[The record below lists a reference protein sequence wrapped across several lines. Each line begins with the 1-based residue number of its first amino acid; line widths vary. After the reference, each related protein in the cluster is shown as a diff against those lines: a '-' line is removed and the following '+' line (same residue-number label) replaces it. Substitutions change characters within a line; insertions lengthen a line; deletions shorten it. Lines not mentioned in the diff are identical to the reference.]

1 MRLLTFT
8 ALLMAG
14 FLAAA
19 VAAAAPGPV
28 QTATAP
34 AATAPQSAREC
45 AECPEIVVVPA
56 GTFRFGS
63 PETDREA
70 DKATGETPALSVTI
84 ARPFAMTR
92 TEITVAQFR
101 LFVDATQAPVSGDC
115 RVPSGGAWQRF
126 PERSWQDP
134 GFGTPQAD
142 DEPVVCVSFADA
154 KAYAAWLSKLTGQ
167 TYRLPSEVEW
177 EYAARG
183 GTSTA
188 RFFSEGDSDERS
200 LVSLACDYAN
210 VYDAGAARDLNFPI
224 PYARCSD
231 GHTYTAP
238 VASYRPNAFDL
249 YDLIG
254 NVREWTED
262 CYTASNEGR
271 PEDARPWVWA
281 GGCEQRVVR
290 GGSYASRPSH
300 ARAAAREAEAEGSR
314 QADLGF
320 RVVREMN

>member
-1 MRLLTFT
+1 
-8 ALLMAG
+8 
-14 FLAAA
+14 
-19 VAAAAPGPV
+19 
-28 QTATAP
+28 
-34 AATAPQSAREC
+34 
-45 AECPEIVVVPA
+45 VPA
-56 GTFRFGS
+56 GQFRFGS
-63 PETDREA
+63 AAEDPEA
-70 DKATGETPALSVTI
+70 DSASGETPALKVTI
-84 ARPFAMTR
+84 ARSFAMSR
-92 TEITVAQFR
+92 TEITVGQFR
-101 LFVDATQAPVSGDC
+101 LFVDATQAPISADC

-177 EYAARG
+177 EYAARA
-183 GTSTA
+183 GTSTP

-200 LVSLACDYAN
+200 LVSRACEYAN
-210 VYDAGAARDLNFPI
+210 VYDASAAHELGFTV
-224 PYARCSD
+224 PYARCAD

-249 YDLIG
+249 FDLIG

-300 ARAAAREAEAEGSR
+300 ARASAREAELEGLR